1 MGEKKRERSVL
12 NFRDWLKE
20 EVRIRVEAVEMV
32 HGVVDKD
39 DGKRAEGSG
48 GRGRLGERGYG
59 RSYFSGGTGSRV
71 VEKPPCALCAGNHG
85 VWSRKK
91 FQGLSTEADGMLR
104 RKSTFVLGA
113 WEMTTE
119 GDCAQDRRCVT
130 SMVVRGIIITSCMTR
145 HQ

>member
-1 MGEKKRERSVL
+1 MIFCFKQRERSVL
-12 NFRDWLKE
+12 NLRDWLKE

-71 VEKPPCALCAGNHG
+71 GVKPPCASCVGNHG
-85 VWSRKK
+85 VWWCKK
-91 FQGLSTEADGMLR
+91 FQGLNTEARWNVAKEKHLC
-104 RKSTFVLGA
+104 F
-113 WEMTTE
+113 
-119 GDCAQDRRCVT
+119 RCF
-130 SMVVRGIIITSCMTR
+130 GND
-145 HQ
+145 HQGRLCP